1 MDKQTTTDIK
11 FEIKSRKLVLKRLES
26 VVSRANE
33 KARAVRAARLARLD
47 ELSEYKSL
55 REAQDAYGWDLITE
69 EEYAQLQRFFE
80 EKEELKDSPSP
91 EEYAAEILGRF
102 VAGLRREIAS
112 FEFDLLPPKEQERIR
127 KNNEELLQRRH
138 RRTQP

>member
-1 MDKQTTTDIK
+1 MDNQTKADLK
-11 FEIKSRKLVLKRLES
+11 FEIRARKLVLKRLES
-26 VVSRANE
+26 VVARADE
-33 KARAVRAARLARLD
+33 KARNVRAARLARLD
-47 ELSEYKSL
+47 ELSEYKNL

-69 EEYAQLQRFFE
+69 EEYNQLQRFFE

-112 FEFDLLPPKEQERIR
+112 FEFDLLPPKEQARIR
-127 KNNEELLQRRH
+127 KSNEELLQRRP
-138 RRTQP
+138 RPTQP